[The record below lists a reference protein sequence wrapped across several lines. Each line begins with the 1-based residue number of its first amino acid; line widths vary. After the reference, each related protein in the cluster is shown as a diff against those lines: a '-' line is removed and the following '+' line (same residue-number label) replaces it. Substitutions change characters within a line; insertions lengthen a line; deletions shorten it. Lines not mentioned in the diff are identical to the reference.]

1 MSSFVSDLFWERVVL
16 DIFVFEGEY
25 YLLLVDYF
33 FKFIEVIKLKD
44 LIFLEIIEVLKEYFS
59 WYGILVKFVIDCG
72 S

>member
-1 MSSFVSDLFWERVVL
+1 MLSFVLDLFWERVVL

-59 WYGILVKFVIDCG
+59 
-72 S
+72 